1 MGRATWRWSA
11 LFCLRRRPRM
21 RAHARGP
28 PLRPDPESGDLL
40 PLTGVALYDESRTRE
55 AAAAALSGSG
65 KSASR
70 SWDRWSTSPSPAWPP
85 PSSPPS
91 GRGVDLWK
99 WPLLQAAQLAPK
111 SVVWA
116 NLYLALLNLMPAYPL
131 DGGRILR
138 AFFSR
143 TLDLSSATRRAV
155 SISTA
160 IAMVLI
166 FAGLFSDN
174 WLTMVGVIVFSAAQ
188 LEERALVFQSV
199 LDNVRLEEVMLT
211 DFATLSPADTLED
224 ALEKAVHS
232 LQDDFPVVRGS
243 DMVGVISKQRIL
255 DALRAEG
262 NGYVQAVM
270 NKIFEVSVRQDSLGS
285 AFRKLTARNSSIIP
299 VVEDQRLIGI
309 VTLQNLM
316 HSMALLA
323 ESRKLRRDEARILG
337 IKSRASRSI
346 AEGSA
351 LSLRC
356 RSLPNLRSLF
366 DGSDGLPSGR
376 HGSEQPHGFRLLH
389 RRNLLQPRQHCIRN
403 LPVDVD
409 HGDCLARLPLD
420 ILLGR
425 SPSRARNLQ
434 C

>member
-1 MGRATWRWSA
+1 MRSWSIPVGRLFGVDVRIHLTFFLLPMFVFWTDYAAHPGNANGPHDLALVGIILACVGAHECGHMLAARRMGMIPKAVI
-11 LFCLRRRPRM
+11 
-21 RAHARGP
+21 
-28 PLRPDPESGDLL
+28 LL
-40 PLTGVALYDESRTRE
+40 PLTGVALYDEPRTEKPLPAGLIWQRE
-55 AAAAALSGSG
+55 IRLALVGPLVNLALASLAVAVVSGTG
-65 KSASR
+65 HA
-70 SWDRWSTSPSPAWPP
+70 
-85 PSSPPS
+85 
-91 GRGVDLWK
+91 GDLWK
-99 WPLLQAAQLAPK
+99 WPFLQAANLPK
-111 SVVWA
+111 SLVWA
-116 NLYLALLNLMPAYPL
+116 NLYLAVLNFMPAYPL

-143 TLDLSSATRRAV
+143 TLDPSAATRRAV
-155 SISTA
+155 SISNA
-160 IAMVLI
+160 IAMVLMV
-166 FAGLFSDN
+166 AGLFSDS

-316 HSMALLA
+316 HSMTLLA
-323 ESRKLRRDEARILG
+323 ESRKLRRDETE
-337 IKSRASRSI
+337 S
-346 AEGSA
+346 
-351 LSLRC
+351 
-356 RSLPNLRSLF
+356 
-366 DGSDGLPSGR
+366 
-376 HGSEQPHGFRLLH
+376 
-389 RRNLLQPRQHCIRN
+389 
-403 LPVDVD
+403 
-409 HGDCLARLPLD
+409 
-420 ILLGR
+420 
-425 SPSRARNLQ
+425 
-434 C
+434 

>member
-1 MGRATWRWSA
+1 MRSWSIPLGRLFGVDVRLHLTFLILPMFVAWNEYSA
-11 LFCLRRRPRM
+11 HQRTPNGARDLALVGIILACVGAHEYGHMFAARRFGLIPK
-21 RAHARGP
+21 AVI
-28 PLRPDPESGDLL
+28 LL
-40 PLTGVALYDESRTRE
+40 PLTGVTIYEEAKLEKKAETAIPQPAGFQWTRE
-55 AAAAALSGSG
+55 IRLALIGPLVNLALAGITAAIVMS
-65 KSASR
+65 
-70 SWDRWSTSPSPAWPP
+70 
-85 PSSPPS
+85 S
-91 GRGVDLWK
+91 GRGAELWK
-99 WPLLQAAQLAPK
+99 FPYLQAADLPK
-111 SVVWA
+111 SLVWA
-116 NLYLALLNLMPAYPL
+116 NLYLAVLNLIPAYPL

-138 AFFSR
+138 AIFSR
-143 TLDLSSATRRAV
+143 NLDLASATRRAV
-155 SISTA
+155 SVSNA
-160 IAMVLI
+160 IAMVLML
-166 FAGLFSDN
+166 AGLFSDN

-270 NKIFEVSVRQDSLGS
+270 NKIFEVSVRNDSLGS

-323 ESRKLRRDEARILG
+323 ESRKLRRDEAE
-337 IKSRASRSI
+337 S
-346 AEGSA
+346 
-351 LSLRC
+351 
-356 RSLPNLRSLF
+356 
-366 DGSDGLPSGR
+366 
-376 HGSEQPHGFRLLH
+376 
-389 RRNLLQPRQHCIRN
+389 
-403 LPVDVD
+403 
-409 HGDCLARLPLD
+409 
-420 ILLGR
+420 
-425 SPSRARNLQ
+425 
-434 C
+434 

>member
-1 MGRATWRWSA
+1 MRSWSIPVGRLFGVDVRLHLTFFILPTFVFWTDYSLHQGNATGPRDLAMVGIILVCVA
-11 LFCLRRRPRM
+11 LHECAHMLAARRFGLVPK
-21 RAHARGP
+21 AVI
-28 PLRPDPESGDLL
+28 LL
-40 PLTGVALYDESRTRE
+40 PLTGVALYDESHVVKPKAAQLWQRE
-55 AAAAALSGSG
+55 VRLALVGPL
-65 KSASR
+65 ASLALA
-70 SWDRWSTSPSPAWPP
+70 SLAVGVVTA
-85 PSSPPS
+85 S
-91 GRGVDLWK
+91 GRGYELWK
-99 WPLLQAAQLAPK
+99 FPFLQATNLPK
-111 SVVWA
+111 SLVWA
-116 NLYLALLNLMPAYPL
+116 NLYLAALNLLPAYPL

-143 TLDLSSATRRAV
+143 TLDAAAATRRAV
-155 SISTA
+155 SISNA
-160 IAMVLI
+160 IAMVLML
-166 FAGLFSDN
+166 AGLFSDN

-270 NKIFEVSVRQDSLGS
+270 NKIFEVSLRQDSLGS

-316 HSMALLA
+316 HSMSLLA
-323 ESRKLRRDEARILG
+323 ETRKLQRE
-337 IKSRASRSI
+337 
-346 AEGSA
+346 E
-351 LSLRC
+351 
-356 RSLPNLRSLF
+356 
-366 DGSDGLPSGR
+366 
-376 HGSEQPHGFRLLH
+376 SE
-389 RRNLLQPRQHCIRN
+389 
-403 LPVDVD
+403 
-409 HGDCLARLPLD
+409 
-420 ILLGR
+420 
-425 SPSRARNLQ
+425 S
-434 C
+434 